1 MMDVVTTATP
11 ESSAPART
19 TWWLA
24 VAGAAA
30 CVLLYLGAT
39 VSAYLLA
46 GMGDRAVPTAIVA
59 IAVDVALCAGAIA
72 LAARIAYPGGVP
84 AAIVGRARSNGVGTA
99 VLAQVGFVIVALP
112 LLTAI
117 GNAIGMHGT
126 TDLPLHH
133 RHAGVVLLLTWIAVV
148 AAPWMEELSMRGFLL
163 SGLWQRFGFWPAAV
177 ASSLVWAG
185 LHGVSGV
192 LIPFTCEGLLLCWI
206 RRRTGSVR
214 TGIALHA
221 AQNTAA
227 SIFSGAGFLVAPPL
241 AAVILSLV
249 VTREGSAVAARRRAG
264 ELLGRANRVAEG
276 LAARFTIGGTRPG
289 AWMLA
294 GGAFA
299 AGLAAEALP
308 LVLGLGGS
316 GLLTA
321 GRILIVT
328 LTLPPLG
335 WLLLGAPR
343 TWRAPAAT
351 SVAGTAGC
359 VLVTLARLG
368 VLLDS
373 STLIPLVGIGY
384 TLIGFGLLGLATG
397 ELDGRARIAA
407 GAAGLLMVA
416 TLTPLPY
423 AITTSQAMVD
433 QGLVTSL
440 AAAFALVSVGLTL
453 RRTAPPAP
461 EPAGPVERRA
471 QARYSLG

>member
-1 MMDVVTTATP
+1 MDVSPTAP
-11 ESSAPART
+11 PDRAAAPAQ
-19 TWWLA
+19 WWLA

-39 VSAYLLA
+39 VSAYLLT
-46 GMGDRAVPTAIVA
+46 GMGHRTVSAAVVAIV
-59 IAVDVALCAGAIA
+59 VNVALCAGAIA
-72 LAARIAYPGGVP
+72 LAARIAYPGVGVP
-84 AAIVGRARSNGVGTA
+84 AAIVGRARSSRVGSA
-99 VLAQVGFVIVALP
+99 VLAQVGFVLVALP

-117 GNAIGMHGT
+117 GRAIGMHGS

-133 RHAGVVLLLTWIAVV
+133 RPAGAVLLLTWIAVV

-163 SGLWQRFGFWPAAV
+163 AGLWQRFGFWPAAV

-227 SIFSGAGFLVAPPL
+227 SLISGAGFLVAPPL

-264 ELLGRANRVAEG
+264 RLLERATSAADGV
-276 LAARFTIGGTRPG
+276 AARVTSGEPRPG
-289 AWMLA
+289 AWLLA

-299 AGLAAEALP
+299 AGLVAEALP
-308 LVLGLGGS
+308 LELGLGGS
-316 GLLTA
+316 GLVTT
-321 GRILIVT
+321 GRILIVV
-328 LTLPPLG
+328 LTLPPLA

-343 TWRAPAAT
+343 TWAAPAAT
-351 SVAGTAGC
+351 SLAGAGGC
-359 VLVTLARLG
+359 VLVTVARLG

-373 STLIPLVGIGY
+373 STLVPLVGIGY

-397 ELDGRARIAA
+397 EMDRRARLAA

-416 TLTPLPY
+416 TRTPLPY
-423 AITTSQAMVD
+423 LITTSRAMVD

-440 AAAFALVSVGLTL
+440 AAALALVTVGLAL
-453 RRTAPPAP
+453 RGQAPPAAA
-461 EPAGPVERRA
+461 PAGPVERHP
-471 QARYSLG
+471 QAWPSLG